1 MRTFPR
7 ARRGTAGSQ
16 TTTVA
21 GVVAVTQAVLS
32 IFETG
37 AMALVVGVDL
47 ATHAHS
53 TLFRGELGWL
63 VAAVAVL
70 VLAVWSLAVGLKL
83 LDRVEWAR
91 RAAVWTFGVQ
101 AGVLAATVVAAGPAT
116 APWLLPSALACLVVA
131 VLASG
136 ADVRAHVASVGHR
149 RQASRPRRPESRQP
163 VGRR

>member
-7 ARRGTAGSQ
+7 ARRGIAGSQ

-32 IFETG
+32 IFETS

-47 ATHAHS
+47 ATQTHS
-53 TLFRGELGWL
+53 TLFRGELVWL
-63 VAAVAVL
+63 VASVAM
-70 VLAVWSLAVGLKL
+70 LAFALWSLVVGIKL
-83 LDRVEWAR
+83 IDRVEWAR

-101 AGVLAATVVAAGPAT
+101 AVMLAATVAAAGSAI
-116 APWLLPSALACLVVA
+116 APWLIPSALACLVVA

-136 ADVRAHVASVGHR
+136 SDVRAHVASVGQR
-149 RQASRPRRPESRQP
+149 RAGRTRRPAARQP